1 MKGYIDKRMLDLILV
16 INPKESKKTSFAIIE
31 SYLCNNII
39 NKKGKYGGGVV

>member
-31 SYLCNNII
+31 AYLCNNII
-39 NKKGKYGGGVV
+39 LPELLQKTL